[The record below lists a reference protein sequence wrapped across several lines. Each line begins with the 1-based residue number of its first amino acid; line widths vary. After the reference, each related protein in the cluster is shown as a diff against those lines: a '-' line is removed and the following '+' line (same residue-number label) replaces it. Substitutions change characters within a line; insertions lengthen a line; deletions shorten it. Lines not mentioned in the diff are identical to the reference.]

1 MKYFLTVLFTGLNLF
16 LAAQIVPAGIHYQ
29 AVARDNYGKELA
41 DRDIDVKFSILRGN
55 SLGQVE
61 YQELH
66 SKVRTS
72 KYGVFSLIIGK
83 GEPTG
88 GTVSDL
94 GKVDWGGASHFLK
107 IEVKFSLDFVDM
119 GTIQFL
125 AVPYALYAQKSLEP
139 GPQGPQG
146 IQGPKGDTGP
156 QGLQGIQGPKGDKGD
171 PATDNHTLS
180 FDGSNLSITGGNTV
194 PLSSL
199 NVPHNLSIL
208 GDTLSIYGGNKVGL
222 PNDIQDLTLDINN
235 ILKITKNTSASSI
248 DLTKYLDNT
257 DKQTLGFDTGNNRLT
272 ISNGNFVD
280 LTPMKQDLLLSGNT
294 LTITNKTSP
303 VPIDLKKYLQ
313 ELGFNGS
320 TNILTISDGNT
331 VDLTPLK
338 QDLSLSGNTLSIT
351 NKISPAA
358 IDLSKYLQTLGFNN
372 STNVLTISDGNTIDL
387 TPIKQDLSLSDNTL
401 TITNKA
407 SPTAI
412 DLSKYQQTLSYDADN
427 YNLTI
432 SNGNSVAIGS
442 IVAFRAGI
450 STSINVPDNNAVD
463 LNFDQYNPLLNYY
476 SDPNYNFNSNGI
488 FKAPANGI
496 YSFNVVIS
504 LNRSSS
510 SINIE
515 LNGTNY
521 ETIIGPTSS
530 TGSFRGSIIMKLA
543 KDNEVN
549 VALLQTNGATLPYTI
564 SGTFSGF
571 RVY

>member
-1 MKYFLTVLFTGLNLF
+1 MKYFLAVLFTGLNLF
-16 LAAQIVPAGIHYQ
+16 LAAQTVPAGIHYQ

-55 SLGQVE
+55 SLGQIE

-83 GEPTG
+83 GEPIG

-146 IQGPKGDTGP
+146 PQGIQGPKGETGAQGQQGIQGPKGDTGS

-171 PATDNHTLS
+171 PATDNQTLS

-208 GDTLSIYGGNKVGL
+208 GDTLSIYGGNKIGL

-248 DLTKYLDNT
+248 DLTKYLQSLNFNKST
-257 DKQTLGFDTGNNRLT
+257 YQLGIG
-272 ISNGNFVD
+272 
-280 LTPMKQDLLLSGNT
+280 
-294 LTITNKTSP
+294 
-303 VPIDLKKYLQ
+303 
-313 ELGFNGS
+313 
-320 TNILTISDGNT
+320 DGNT
-331 VDLTPLK
+331 VDLSQLK
-338 QDLSLSGNTLSIT
+338 DDAIQDLNLDINNKLKITKNPSATEIDLNNFKQNLSYNASTNFLSISNGTGADLTQLKNDAIQNILLSGNL
-351 NKISPAA
+351 
-358 IDLSKYLQTLGFNN
+358 
-372 STNVLTISDGNTIDL
+372 
-387 TPIKQDLSLSDNTL
+387 L
-401 TITNKA
+401 TITKN
-407 SPTAI
+407 SSSVGV
-412 DLSKYQQTLSYDADN
+412 DLSTYDNSSLTYNPENFQLS
-427 YNLTI
+427 I
-432 SNGNSVAIGS
+432 SNGNTVTVGS
-442 IVAFRAGI
+442 IIAFRAGI
-450 STSINVPDNNAVD
+450 NTSYNLPDNTQVE
-463 LNFDQYNPLLNYY
+463 LIFDQVTGDFYTDGLYY
-476 SDPNYNFNSNGI
+476 SPSTGKFTADV
-488 FKAPANGI
+488 NGI
-496 YSFNVVIS
+496 YSFSISINLPANSTAVLKVIKLVGS
-504 LNRSSS
+504 YDDTLISKTSSS
-510 SINIE
+510 GNFS
-515 LNGTNY
+515 
-521 ETIIGPTSS
+521 ETIALKLNKGDSVKIAVTQNNGFAISS
-530 TGSFRGSIIMKLA
+530 YSFNGS
-543 KDNEVN
+543 
-549 VALLQTNGATLPYTI
+549 
-564 SGTFSGF
+564 FSGF